1 MATSNFDTSSLINA
15 VLNAILQQ
23 QTQNTQNTTTTNNIF
38 DPANIS
44 HIFGPSPPEP
54 EPLTPQRYPTV
65 RRTVQ
70 PPSVISTKDKKTLMS
85 LGLALLK
92 LHERGNLPSRVENHM
107 NDAWNNTQNVSIESF
122 RDNVLGNVQT
132 LLGEEDASF
141 ELFDG
146 IVYN

>member
-23 QTQNTQNTTTTNNIF
+23 QQQTQNTNNIF
-38 DPANIS
+38 DPANIA
-44 HIFGPSPPEP
+44 HIFGHSPPTP
-54 EPLTPQRYPTV
+54 EPLTPQRNASS
-65 RRTVQ
+65 RRSAQ
-70 PPSVISTKDKKTLMS
+70 PPNVVSVKDKKILMA
-85 LGLALLK
+85 LGLVLLK
-92 LHERGNLPSRVENHM
+92 LHERGNLTSRIENYV
-107 NDAWNNTQNVSIESF
+107 NEVWSTTQNVTIESF

-132 LLGEEDASF
+132 LLGEEDTSL